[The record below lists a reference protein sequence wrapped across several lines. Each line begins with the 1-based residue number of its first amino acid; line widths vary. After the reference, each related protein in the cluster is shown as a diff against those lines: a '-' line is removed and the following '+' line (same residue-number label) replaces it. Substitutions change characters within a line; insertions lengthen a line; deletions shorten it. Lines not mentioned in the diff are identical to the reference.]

1 MVYLEILLVVGL
13 VGLNGVLAM
22 SELAVVSS
30 RPGRL
35 KAMRDRGVPG
45 ARTAL
50 SLAENPGRFL
60 STVQVGITLVGILA
74 GAFSG
79 ASLGGRLAD
88 LLIAVGMERGWAEPI
103 GLAVVI
109 TAITY
114 VSLVA
119 GELVPKQLA
128 LKNPE
133 LIACRVA
140 WPMGLLSKL
149 VSPFVFL
156 LDGSGRLLI
165 RLFGQTQSSEGL
177 VTDEEIR
184 TIIAEAESAG
194 VIASGER
201 DLIAGVMR
209 LGDRPV
215 RAMMTPLSDI
225 AMLDVADAL
234 PVLKRKIVAS
244 PHSRIP
250 VHHGDPENAI
260 GIVQIKDVADIL
272 LERKKLD
279 IASLVRKVPLI
290 PDSMPALEAME
301 LFRGSAIHLAFV
313 QDEYGRTLGI
323 VTAADLL
330 EAIAG
335 SFELEEGEAE
345 PAVERDDGSW
355 LLPGDM
361 VVDEMADLIGF
372 SLPAKRRYDTVAGLV
387 LDALKHL
394 PSLGQSAQSGG
405 WRFEVVDLDGRR
417 IDKVLASRVAT
428 VHRQASRRTQR

>member
-1 MVYLEILLVVGL
+1 MVYLEILLVFGL
-13 VGLNGVLAM
+13 VVLNGVLAM

-30 RPGRL
+30 RPSRL

-45 ARTAL
+45 ARMAL
-50 SLAENPGRFL
+50 ALTENPGRFL

-79 ASLGGRLAD
+79 ASLGGRLTD
-88 LLIAVGMERGWAEPI
+88 WLIAVGMVRGWAEPI
-103 GLAVVI
+103 GLAVVV

-114 VSLVA
+114 VSLVI

-128 LKNPE
+128 LRNPE
-133 LIACRVA
+133 LIACRAA
-140 WPMGLLSKL
+140 WPMSLLSKL
-149 VSPFVFL
+149 MSPFVSL

-165 RLFGQTQSSEGL
+165 RLFGQAQSNEGK

-184 TIIAEAESAG
+184 TIIAEAETAG
-194 VIASGER
+194 VIESGER
-201 DLIAGVMR
+201 DMIAGVMR

-215 RAMMTPLSDI
+215 RAMMTPLSGID
-225 AMLDVADAL
+225 MLDVNDPL
-234 PVLKRKIVAS
+234 TVLKRKIVAS

-260 GIVQIKDVADIL
+260 GIVQIKDVADTL

-279 IASLVRKVPLI
+279 IASLVQKVPLI
-290 PDSMPALEAME
+290 PEAMPALEAME

-335 SFELEEGEAE
+335 SFEREGDDAE
-345 PAVERDDGSW
+345 SAVERDDGSW
-355 LLPGDM
+355 LLPGHM
-361 VVDEMADLIGF
+361 AADEMAELIGF
-372 SLPAKRRYDTVAGLV
+372 VLPAKRRYDTVAGLV

-394 PSLGQSAQSGG
+394 PALGQSAHSGG
-405 WRFEVVDLDGRR
+405 WRFEVIDLDGRR
-417 IDKVLASRVAT
+417 IDKVLASRQVAT
-428 VHRQASRRTQR
+428 HRVASRRGPK

>member
-88 LLIAVGMERGWAEPI
+88 WLIAVGMERGWAEPI

-114 VSLVA
+114 VSSVA

-194 VIASGER
+194 VIESGER

-215 RAMMTPLSDI
+215 RAIMTPLSDI
-225 AMLDVADAL
+225 NMLDVADAL
-234 PVLKRKIVAS
+234 PVLRRKIVAS

-290 PDSMPALEAME
+290 PETMAALDAME